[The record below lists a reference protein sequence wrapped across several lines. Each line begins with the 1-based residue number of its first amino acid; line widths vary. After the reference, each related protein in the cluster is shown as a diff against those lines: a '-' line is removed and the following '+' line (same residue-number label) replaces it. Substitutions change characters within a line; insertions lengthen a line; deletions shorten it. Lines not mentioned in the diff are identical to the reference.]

1 MDELQDVYAEQGV
14 LRLQFGASEVFLLS
28 SPEAVEEALCG
39 KNLKAS
45 SSWDTGLRGIV
56 ETTWNVAKDGKG
68 YKPSSM
74 LRYFLW
80 FEKGGKSPGIC
91 WPSKLAISALQWSVT
106 RTLLIPA
113 GPGGMLGPV
122 RSGWLWWKSEKIS
135 IDFRWSQVLSLMI
148 SDDCWCSSQSS
159 SFYLRLHK
167 ISHTLI
173 LSWHFHPTHPLYLQ
187 FYTSPTYPTSPTTED
202 WETMRRVLLR
212 EAFASS
218 RVAQARPIIEAEA
231 TALVAQL
238 TERLGTP
245 VAARPVL
252 RRSFTRFLLKW
263 ALSLEGEEVLKL
275 EALVEEDRGLEIQFF
290 EGQQVRFSVCCS
302 SFFRCLFYYN

>member
-56 ETTWNVAKDGKG
+56 ETTWNGAKGWQGLQTLLNVEIFSFDWIK
-68 YKPSSM
+68 S
-74 LRYFLW
+74 
-80 FEKGGKSPGIC
+80 GKSPGIC

-122 RSGWLWWKSEKIS
+122 RSGWLWWKSAKIS
-135 IDFRWSQVLSLMI
+135 IDFRWSQVLSFMI

-187 FYTSPTYPTSPTTED
+187 FYTSPTYPTSPTTKD

-275 EALVEEDRGLEIQFF
+275 EALVEEEGGLK
-290 EGQQVRFSVCCS
+290 FSFLKV
-302 SFFRCLFYYN
+302 NK